1 MEGEVAFDDGD
12 AGSGGHGA
20 GVLPLGR
27 GEVAQDRVVAGGLL
41 VVAEVGGG
49 KGQGV
54 VAAGDDGDVVATEDH
69 RDDRDDSVPP
79 PGPVVITFGQLVDSR
94 PCCGEGVLDCVL
106 QALVD
111 RPKEAPQR
119 VGVVAVAADLGV
131 EHAWGDAVHRGLEIL
146 HDAADAVAV
155 DVDDGDLGQEG
166 VVAGVGVQVSGAAGI
181 RVGLDGALKRP
192 ELLCSPRD
200 TLLRL
205 RPALITHRLDALN
218 ENLMELLGQHRRVSG
233 EQCLFV

>member
-20 GVLPLGR
+20 GVLAFGW

-49 KGQGV
+49 EGESV

-69 RDDRDDSVPP
+69 RDNRDGSVPT
-79 PGPVVITFGQLVDSR
+79 PGPVVVMTGQLVDSR
-94 PCCGEGVLDCVL
+94 PRGGEGVLNRVL

-111 RPKEAPQR
+111 RQEEATQG
-119 VGVVAVAADLGV
+119 VGVIAVAADLGF
-131 EHAWGDAVHRGLEIL
+131 EHAWGDTILRGVELL

-155 DVDDGDLGQEG
+155 NVDDGDLGQEG
-166 VVAGVGVQVSGAAGI
+166 VVAGVGVRAGGAAGI
-181 RVGLDGALKRP
+181 RVGLDGALKRAK
-192 ELLCSPRD
+192 LLRPSRD
-200 TLLRL
+200 TLLR
-205 RPALITHRLDALN
+205 
-218 ENLMELLGQHRRVSG
+218 
-233 EQCLFV
+233 